1 MGPMKQRRARESS
14 FLHIAAF
21 AGAGGLLALGFAIGI
36 PVSESLHH
44 RPVTPE
50 FFFFG
55 VWGLLALMGAA
66 GCIHTYLI
74 SGDPP
79 SRPPKGGLP
88 VREFSVIEGGA
99 QRTTTTSD
107 QRSRRAA

>member
-1 MGPMKQRRARESS
+1 MKRRRPRDRS
-14 FLHIAAF
+14 FLHIAAL
-21 AGAGGLLALGFAIGI
+21 AAAGGLLALGCAIGF
-36 PVSESLHH
+36 PVYAVLHH

-55 VWGLLALMGAA
+55 VWGFIALCGAA

-79 SRPPKGGLP
+79 EKPPKGGVP
-88 VREFSVIEGGA
+88 VRELRVIEGGKP
-99 QRTTTTSD
+99 RSERKDDTT
-107 QRSRRAA
+107 RRAA

>member
-1 MGPMKQRRARESS
+1 MKQHRPRDRS

-21 AGAGGLLALGFAIGI
+21 AGAGGLLSIGFSIGI
-36 PVSESLHH
+36 PVYNALHH

-55 VWGLLALMGAA
+55 VWGLLAIFGAA

-79 SRPPKGGLP
+79 EKPPKGGVP
-88 VREFSVIEGGA
+88 VREFTLIEGGKA
-99 QRTTTTSD
+99 RGEQRD
-107 QRSRRAA
+107 DPRRRAA

>member
-1 MGPMKQRRARESS
+1 MKSRRPRDRS
-14 FLHIAAF
+14 FLQIAAC
-21 AGAGGLLALGFAIGI
+21 AGAGGCLSLGCSIAIPI
-36 PVSESLHH
+36 YNALHH

-55 VWGLLALMGAA
+55 VWGLIALCGAA

-79 SRPPKGGLP
+79 EKPPKGGVP
-88 VREFSVIEGGA
+88 VRELRVIEGGRA
-99 QRTTTTSD
+99 
-107 QRSRRAA
+107 RSEDGRETDRRAA

>member
-1 MGPMKQRRARESS
+1 MKNRRPRERS
-14 FLHIAAF
+14 FLHIAAL
-21 AGAGGLLALGFAIGI
+21 AGAGGILSLSFAIGI
-36 PVSESLHH
+36 PVLNALHH

-55 VWGLLALMGAA
+55 VWGLLALCGAA

-79 SRPPKGGLP
+79 EKPPKGGVP
-88 VREFSVIEGGA
+88 VRSFELIEGGKPRMDKRDDA
-99 QRTTTTSD
+99 E
-107 QRSRRAA
+107 RRAA

>member
-1 MGPMKQRRARESS
+1 MKTRRPRERS
-14 FLHIAAF
+14 FLHIAAV
-21 AGAGGLLALGFAIGI
+21 AAAGGLLSIGCAIGI
-36 PVSESLHH
+36 PIFNAVHH

-55 VWGLLALMGAA
+55 VWGLLALCGAA

-79 SRPPKGGLP
+79 EKPPKGGVP
-88 VREFSVIEGGA
+88 VRAFTLLEGGKA
-99 QRTTTTSD
+99 RTQNPD
-107 QRSRRAA
+107 EAGRRAA

>member
-1 MGPMKQRRARESS
+1 MKRQRPRDRS

-21 AGAGGLLALGFAIGI
+21 AAGGGLLALGCSIGI
-36 PVSESLHH
+36 PVYNLLHH

-55 VWGLLALMGAA
+55 VWGFIALCGAA
-66 GCIHTYLI
+66 GCVHTYLI

-79 SRPPKGGLP
+79 QKPPKGGVP
-88 VREFSVIEGGA
+88 VRKLQLLEGGKPRA
-99 QRTTTTSD
+99 DESGDST
-107 QRSRRAA
+107 RRAA